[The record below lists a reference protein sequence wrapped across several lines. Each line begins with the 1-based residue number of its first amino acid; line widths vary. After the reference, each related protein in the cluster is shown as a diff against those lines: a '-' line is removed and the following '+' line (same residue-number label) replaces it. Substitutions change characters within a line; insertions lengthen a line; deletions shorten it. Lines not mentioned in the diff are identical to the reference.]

1 MIISWADSNIFIDA
15 GHKGRILAL
24 FYSNTSSFATS
35 LAKSVEKM
43 NFADLSAIAAKNP
56 PIIPEPKP
64 ICGRSRFCTKA
75 SHCRGAFGCI
85 CVAERWYGEFF
96 YSSCKWPVQTWRGL
110 SEIDSANVT
119 QSAFLINST
128 LTAETS
134 TALACPCNCTYVSK
148 ACCNSP
154 RGIVYEAPDLRLGA
168 LQPPLVNLT
177 CNATT
182 GEFQASSMT
191 LDVMLTT
198 RELGGN

>member
-1 MIISWADSNIFIDA
+1 
-15 GHKGRILAL
+15 
-24 FYSNTSSFATS
+24 
-35 LAKSVEKM
+35 M
-43 NFADLSAIAAKNP
+43 NFVDLRAIAAENP

-64 ICGRSRFCTKA
+64 ICGKSRFCTKA

-85 CVAERWYGEFF
+85 CVAEKWYGDFF
-96 YSSCKWPVQTWRGL
+96 TSSCKRWQIRNWRGL

-119 QSAFLINST
+119 QLAFPINST
-128 LTAETS
+128 LTTEPS

-168 LQPPLVNLT
+168 LQPPSENLT

-191 LDVMLTT
+191 LNVMLTT
-198 RELGGN
+198 SELGGN